1 MDLLVG
7 EPSLE
12 LLTVVTSTIC
22 NLLLEFSPAKE
33 PMLDSGAVEML
44 CELTK
49 HSDPALRLN
58 GSWALMNM
66 AFQAEQKVKSKI
78 IDTLGTDRIFQLLSD
93 ADERVIMKTL
103 GLLRNLLSNTLHIE
117 NIMSEHSSEVLRAV
131 NLVLDGPHPPEVKE
145 QALIIIS
152 NITAGAR
159 DKDYVMEDE
168 NIIKKIREFLVVSD
182 NKLQMGAVFVVRN
195 LMEKGGRQKMLRESG
210 ILENLEQLLHMTPR
224 DSQFYEE

>member
-1 MDLLVG
+1 M
-7 EPSLE
+7 
-12 LLTVVTSTIC
+12 
-22 NLLLEFSPAKE
+22 
-33 PMLDSGAVEML
+33 
-44 CELTK
+44 
-49 HSDPALRLN
+49 
-58 GSWALMNM
+58 
-66 AFQAEQKVKSKI
+66 
-78 IDTLGTDRIFQLLSD
+78 
-93 ADERVIMKTL
+93 
-103 GLLRNLLSNTLHIE
+103 
-117 NIMSEHSSEVLRAV
+117 
-131 NLVLDGPHPPEVKE
+131 LDGPHPPEVKE

-168 NIIKKIREFLVVSD
+168 NIIKKIREFLVRIQLIAILEHVADLPSDLQVVSD